1 MSQDDP
7 QQARLRAAFAA
18 ADAPPDPRSCP
29 SAETIWSAVR
39 GELPPAQL
47 REVVDHTARC
57 SACAEDWRLAAE
69 LNRQQAAGADAAE
82 AADRADAVPNRL
94 GTVVH
99 GRFGRWRPLAAAAAL
114 AAGLLIAVG
123 VYHQSPSSPQEPA
136 YREAGHAGIR
146 SLVPAGAALP
156 RKAAVLRWS
165 PLEGATG
172 YDVQVST
179 EDLKSVAAAKGLSA
193 AQYRISEGSLASLP
207 HGTKLL
213 WRVDA
218 LRADGSHQAS
228 PTFSTP
234 LE

>member
-69 LNRQQAAGADAAE
+69 LNRQQAAEEEDADG
-82 AADRADAVPNRL
+82 VPRRL
-94 GTVVH
+94 GNVVH

-114 AAGLLIAVG
+114 AAGLLISIG
-123 VYHQSPSSPQEPA
+123 VYHRGSFHPQEPA
-136 YREAGHAGIR
+136 YREASHAGIR

-179 EDLKSVAAAKGLSA
+179 DDLKSVAAAKGLSA
-193 AQYRISEGSLASLP
+193 AQYRISEGALASLP

-228 PTFSTP
+228 PTFTTP